1 MRRRKRYS
9 ADQGSLEL
17 LLDTITNTFG
27 GIVFLAILIVVLLQ
41 TTPDKIEAQPTQNS
55 QKHTIDSRKL
65 ESLKAQIEELE
76 LQLRFLD
83 IFAAELSEPDLE
95 ATLAELENRTEVRE
109 KLTEEKSVILEQL
122 EKSKE
127 NMESIAQQQQT
138 LDSELAS
145 NMQEVEKLQDQLES
159 ERKQRTIKAK
169 FSEERSTSKREYN
182 VTLRYGRWYIDILPS
197 GKPNLEDFIM
207 LDTGGEYLT
216 LTPKPNRGKPLTSG
230 NTLSPEVLQEL
241 NNRDPKT
248 EYICIGIWDD
258 SFEEFQLLRDYL
270 VNQGFN
276 YRLIPLTDGD
286 TVFYGPVSDAKVQ

>member
-1 MRRRKRYS
+1 VRRRKRHS
-9 ADQGSLEL
+9 VDQGSLEL

-27 GIVFLAILIVVLLQ
+27 GIVFLAILIVILLQ

-55 QKHTIDSRKL
+55 PKHAIDFRKL

-95 ATLAELENRTEVRE
+95 ATLAELENRTEVHE
-109 KLTEEKSVILEQL
+109 KLTEEKAVILEQL
-122 EKSKE
+122 EKSKD

-145 NMQEVEKLQDQLES
+145 NMQEIEKLQAQLES
-159 ERKQRTIKAK
+159 ERKQRTIKVK

-182 VTLRYGRWYIDILPS
+182 VTLRYGRWYVDILPS
-197 GKPNLEDFIM
+197 GKPNLEDFVM

-276 YRLIPLTDGD
+276 YRLLPLTDGD
-286 TVFYGPVSDAKVQ
+286 TVFYGTVPDAKVQ